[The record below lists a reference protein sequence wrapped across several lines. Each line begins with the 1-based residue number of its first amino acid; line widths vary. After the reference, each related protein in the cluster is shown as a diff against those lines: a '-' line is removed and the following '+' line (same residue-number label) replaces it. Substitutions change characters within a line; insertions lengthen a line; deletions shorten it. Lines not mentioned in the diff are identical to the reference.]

1 MKQFFKYVLASC
13 IGIFLFLFVLLL
25 IGGGVGLAGMIKS
38 KFDKGFE
45 KESILVMD
53 FKTKLPEKTNN
64 VERPPFI
71 FNDNNVV
78 GVHAV
83 LEILEHAAENDKI
96 KGLYIKTNSMPTAFY
111 SNARLLRKGIQEFKQ
126 SGKFVYAYGDYFTQG
141 GYYLASAADSI
152 FLNPIGGIDLRGL
165 GAELLYFKDMLDK
178 IGVEPKVFY
187 AGKFKSATE
196 PFRRNDMSEE
206 NRTQTRAFLED
217 VQERL
222 IKDIA
227 ESRNLTRD
235 RVLEIMNNFESRRAH
250 LALNAGLIDAA
261 WQKEDLLE
269 MFKSRMGVDEYDDI
283 DYIDFNDYYNK
294 MDRDDD
300 DSDDEIAVVIAE
312 GSIVDNSD
320 ENGVIDGDRYAE
332 IIREIRQDEDI
343 DAIVLRV
350 NSGGGSVLAS
360 DKIYHEINMAKE
372 AGKKIVVSMGDFA
385 ASGGYYI
392 SCNADS
398 IFAQENTITG
408 SIGVFGLFFNAEE
421 LFNEK
426 MGIHADTVKT
436 TRFSALGQGVMP
448 LDEDYAAIIQ
458 EFIDTTYNDFK
469 SKVARGRNLTMEQ
482 VEEIA
487 QGRVWTGQKG
497 LEIGLVDKLG
507 DLDDAIGSA
516 AALAGIDT
524 YKLKYYPKIKDP
536 LEQFIKEFTG
546 QGAAQAEA
554 LEQKLQELIPHY
566 ERLQTL
572 SEING
577 SIQARMPY
585 EMKVD

>member
-38 KFDKGFE
+38 KFDKGFK

-53 FKTKLPEKTNN
+53 FKTNLPEKTNN
-64 VERPPFI
+64 VERPPFT

-83 LEILEHAAENDKI
+83 LDILEHAAENDKI

-111 SNARLLRKGIQEFKQ
+111 SNARLLRQGIQEFKE

-222 IKDIA
+222 ITDIA

-235 RVLEIMNNFESRRAH
+235 RVLEIMNNYESRRAY
-250 LALNAGLIDAA
+250 LALDAGLIDAA
-261 WQKEDLLE
+261 WQKEELLE
-269 MFKSRMGVDEYDDI
+269 TLKSRMAVDEYDDI

-320 ENGVIDGDRYAE
+320 ENGVID
-332 IIREIRQDEDI
+332 
-343 DAIVLRV
+343 
-350 NSGGGSVLAS
+350 
-360 DKIYHEINMAKE
+360 
-372 AGKKIVVSMGDFA
+372 
-385 ASGGYYI
+385 
-392 SCNADS
+392 
-398 IFAQENTITG
+398 
-408 SIGVFGLFFNAEE
+408 
-421 LFNEK
+421 
-426 MGIHADTVKT
+426 
-436 TRFSALGQGVMP
+436 
-448 LDEDYAAIIQ
+448 
-458 EFIDTTYNDFK
+458 
-469 SKVARGRNLTMEQ
+469 
-482 VEEIA
+482 
-487 QGRVWTGQKG
+487 
-497 LEIGLVDKLG
+497 
-507 DLDDAIGSA
+507 
-516 AALAGIDT
+516 
-524 YKLKYYPKIKDP
+524 
-536 LEQFIKEFTG
+536 
-546 QGAAQAEA
+546 
-554 LEQKLQELIPHY
+554 
-566 ERLQTL
+566 
-572 SEING
+572 
-577 SIQARMPY
+577 
-585 EMKVD
+585 